1 MDKNT
6 FTQVCRTTE
15 NLLNPTFQE
24 KSMIYY
30 KCYPTI
36 DNAVDVGFY
45 FRNKWNFLYDDI
57 MSPINSLKQT
67 QFVIEAG
74 DNISFNESQTPAGI
88 TKYTINAGDSFPEVP
103 NDGKNYLR
111 TYENWIEGLTKS
123 EYNGYLLEEQTDVS
137 FSTSIFNID
146 EPYLHYKI
154 YSDATFT
161 IDKTDFNGIHIKNIL
176 IENTSNFSINITIAR
191 GAGFSSGQKL
201 INMYGDNPI
210 TIGPKGFLELV
221 ITYWSEDRVTYNGGV
236 SVEEISN

>member
-6 FTQVCRTTE
+6 FTQICRTTE

-24 KSMIYY
+24 KSMIWY
-30 KCYPTI
+30 KCQSAT

-45 FRNKWNFLYDDI
+45 FKNKWNFLYDDI
-57 MSPINSLKQT
+57 MSPIDSLKQT

-74 DNISFNESQTPAGI
+74 ANISFTQSQTPAGI

-103 NDGKNYLR
+103 NDRKNYLR
-111 TYENWIEGLTKS
+111 TYENWVEGLAKS
-123 EYNGYLLEEQTDVS
+123 EYNSYVLMEQTNVY
-137 FSTSIFNID
+137 FGASIFNTGQ
-146 EPYLHYKI
+146 PYFHYKI
-154 YSDATFT
+154 YSDVTFT
-161 IDKTDFNGIHIKNIL
+161 IDKTDFNGIHIKNLL

-210 TIGPKGFLELV
+210 TIQPKSFLELV
-221 ITYWSEDRVTYNGGV
+221 ITYWTDDRVTYNGGLAV
-236 SVEEISN
+236 NEIL